1 MNLVSSVTKSKISLE
16 SAKHI
21 NDRVVKLLRQTVE
34 VRESNMK
41 NGTRRSKIKS
51 IGMVVS
57 QNYPIT
63 DYYKSLHD
71 KKNQSDHSYRVFQV
85 SHRCNYGVM
94 AFLATS

>member
-1 MNLVSSVTKSKISLE
+1 MVSSVNKSKISLE

-21 NDRVVKLLRQTVE
+21 NDRVVKLLHQTVE

-41 NGTRRSKIKS
+41 NGTPRSKIKS

-63 DYYKSLHD
+63 DYYKFCTTKITIQITVTGFFRYLT
-71 KKNQSDHSYRVFQV
+71 R
-85 SHRCNYGVM
+85 
-94 AFLATS
+94 AITE